1 MLVSQDDGD
10 LRREDLDEEGK
21 FEDYE
26 NSPTKAPVEEEAV
39 DEKDEY
45 QRRIEEAEAQRQEER
60 RQNYA
65 FLEFLKVIM
74 ANDKRI
80 ETIKDT
86 IAKH

>member
-45 QRRIEEAEAQRQEER
+45 
-60 RQNYA
+60 
-65 FLEFLKVIM
+65 
-74 ANDKRI
+74 
-80 ETIKDT
+80 
-86 IAKH
+86 